1 MDLIDR
7 SKLHSVSVVDS
18 INSEGVVTVRS
29 FWNSDVAN
37 APTVEAIPIEWISK
51 QIEKALTVDSVDM
64 FYVRNLKYLIK
75 TWEEENAAE

>member
-37 APTVEAIPIEWISK
+37 APTVEAIPIEWIRQWHGIDDIK
-51 QIEKALTVDSVDM
+51 DYDLRE
-64 FYVRNLKYLIK
+64 YVKCTILYMLKEWK
-75 TWEEENAAE
+75 KENGN